1 MSVGINRINNQIPTF
16 VTEGGTRTPA
26 IVSWAKMERR
36 GQRESAFV
44 TVMDVAPTLLEFASV
59 AHPGSQYRGRAV
71 VPMMGKS
78 MKDLWLGNSNRVHE
92 KDEAIGF
99 ELYGRRAIRKGDWK
113 IVWLWPPYGPGRW
126 ELFNLAE
133 DPSETK
139 DLSESMPEKLA
150 ELVDDW
156 DAYVV
161 TTGTYV
167 FDRDAIN

>member
-1 MSVGINRINNQIPTF
+1 MPI
-16 VTEGGTRTPA
+16 
-26 IVSWAKMERR
+26 
-36 GQRESAFV
+36 
-44 TVMDVAPTLLEFASV
+44 
-59 AHPGSQYRGRAV
+59 
-71 VPMMGKS
+71 MGKS

-139 DLSESMPEKLA
+139 DLSESMPEKFA